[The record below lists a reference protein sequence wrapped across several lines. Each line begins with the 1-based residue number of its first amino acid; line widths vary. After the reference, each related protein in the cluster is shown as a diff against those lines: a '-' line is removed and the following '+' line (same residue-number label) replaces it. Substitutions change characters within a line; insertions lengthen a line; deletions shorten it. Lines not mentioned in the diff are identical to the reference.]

1 MGALWHDRAYD
12 LVIAAGG
19 DGTIG
24 SVATQLAGSGVPL
37 AILPLGT
44 ANDVARSL
52 HMPMD
57 VEEACVAIAGALPM
71 DIDVGQVMPGLTAP
85 LAYSAEARADAA
97 RPASHRQRRGL
108 FPPRGDAWAEC
119 RICAPGNGLPAASGW
134 EA

>member
-1 MGALWHDRAYD
+1 MGAEQLTALLERVGVTVAQSLLVSDLDRSLPLGALWHDRAYD

-37 AILPLGT
+37 AILPMGT

-57 VEEACVAIAGALPM
+57 VEEACVAIAGAVPM
-71 DIDVGQVMPGLTAP
+71 DIDIGQV
-85 LAYSAEARADAA
+85 
-97 RPASHRQRRGL
+97 
-108 FPPRGDAWAEC
+108 
-119 RICAPGNGLPAASGW
+119 LPD
-134 EA
+134 